1 MGQFTIIALLCIC
14 LSLSL
19 NTSRARQEIPSQP
32 EQGKHLS
39 LSPSTIRAALLFGP
53 CKNPG
58 FFYVFEFSDVTP
70 AGWVNAGQELLIPRM
85 PRRLKMSEEVA
96 VVVVKGHATE
106 DFKPQKNQKEDNSGN
121 QIQRE
126 DKIMKQEY
134 RAKKG
139 ADTSHF
145 FTMDYAPVHR
155 RRPIHNKSLPVG
167 P

>member
-32 EQGKHLS
+32 EQ
-39 LSPSTIRAALLFGP
+39 
-53 CKNPG
+53 
-58 FFYVFEFSDVTP
+58 
-70 AGWVNAGQELLIPRM
+70 GQELLIPRM